1 MTEAKETQKD
11 NSDNLNEWKSVPW
24 SAAVNGTS
32 LQGYCETSFATLK
45 DLFGEHCA
53 SDGYK
58 VSTEWVVSNG
68 KHVVTIYD
76 YKETRLYDRRLPTVD
91 QFRQQTSHQWHL
103 GAKSQNVV
111 ESFLAFLALK
121 GIQGQVGLMW

>member
-45 DLFGEHCA
+45 D
-53 SDGYK
+53 
-58 VSTEWVVSNG
+58 
-68 KHVVTIYD
+68 
-76 YKETRLYDRRLPTVD
+76 
-91 QFRQQTSHQWHL
+91 
-103 GAKSQNVV
+103 
-111 ESFLAFLALK
+111 
-121 GIQGQVGLMW
+121 